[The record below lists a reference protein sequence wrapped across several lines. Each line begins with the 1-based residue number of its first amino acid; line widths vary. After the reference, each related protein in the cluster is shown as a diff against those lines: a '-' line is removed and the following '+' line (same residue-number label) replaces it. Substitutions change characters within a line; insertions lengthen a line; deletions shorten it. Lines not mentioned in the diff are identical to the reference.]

1 VAGGVV
7 ASATKGF
14 RLIFVQLAIGLLLLL
29 GGGEALVKG
38 AVAIA
43 RRLGLSPLVI
53 GLTLVG
59 FGTSTPELVA
69 SLQAALRGSPGI
81 ALGNVVGSNIVNIV
95 GILGLTAVIL
105 PVATTREAF
114 RRDGAALV
122 GVTLLMCG
130 LILFGTLPRS
140 AGILLLVLLLAYT
153 VGTYLGERNAQQAPS
168 AARRTDCATETEEA
182 LPPRGQLSLA
192 RGVLL
197 AVGGIAAVVFGAD
210 LLVGAAIVLARTAG
224 LSEAVIGLTLVAF
237 GTSLPELVTS
247 VTAAVR
253 RHTDV
258 AFGNVVGSNI
268 FNILGIAGATAVLSP
283 IAVPP
288 EIARFDVW
296 VMTGAALLLVLF
308 AVTGWRVNR
317 WEGGVF
323 LAAYGLYL
331 AVQFSP
337 GARVALGLS

>member
-1 VAGGVV
+1 M
-7 ASATKGF
+7 
-14 RLIFVQLAIGLLLLL
+14 IFVQLAIGLLLLL

-105 PVATTREAF
+105 PVATTRAAF
-114 RRDGAALV
+114 QRDGAVLV

-153 VGTYLGERNAQQAPS
+153 VGTYLGERNARQAPS
-168 AARRTDCATETEEA
+168 AVRRTDGATETEQA
-182 LPPRGQLSLA
+182 LPPRGRLSLA

-258 AFGNVVGSNI
+258 AFGNVVG
-268 FNILGIAGATAVLSP
+268 IAGATAVLSP